1 MGCLCGPTH
10 IIHTLYVCTLYAL
23 YTCMLSKY
31 CVVVLQGLLFPFFH
45 WTTFDIP
52 FIGTILTGVF
62 TTILAFFMTLGD
74 LADAI
79 SIGTLLAF
87 SLVCAGV
94 MVLRYTNFDGH
105 VNFLPVTLISLYCIN
120 CFLGAICFHY
130 EAPLPITLI
139 FAIISLLIFVS
150 LCFLKTVRVPTT
162 FKCPLVPLVPC
173 TGIAF
178 NMMMMAG
185 LQYEAWIRLGVW
197 MLVGFA
203 LYFFYGIYSSKMRL
217 SDIRPPTARF
227 DGSSVPAVQK
237 EITKGKDLN

>member
-1 MGCLCGPTH
+1 
-10 IIHTLYVCTLYAL
+10 
-23 YTCMLSKY
+23 
-31 CVVVLQGLLFPFFH
+31 
-45 WTTFDIP
+45 
-52 FIGTILTGVF
+52 
-62 TTILAFFMTLGD
+62 MTLGD

-94 MVLRYTNFDGH
+94 MVLRYTSFDGH
-105 VNFLPVTLISLYCIN
+105 VNFLPVTLISLYCISS
-120 CFLGAICFHY
+120 FLAAICFHY

-139 FAIISLLIFVS
+139 FAIVSLLIFVS

-173 TGIAF
+173 AGIAF

-203 LYFFYGIYSSKMRL
+203 LYGFYGIYCSKMRL
-217 SDIRPPTARF
+217 SDIRPPTPKHNF
-227 DGSSVPAVQK
+227 DSSSVPAIQK
-237 EITKGKDLN
+237 EITGGKDLN